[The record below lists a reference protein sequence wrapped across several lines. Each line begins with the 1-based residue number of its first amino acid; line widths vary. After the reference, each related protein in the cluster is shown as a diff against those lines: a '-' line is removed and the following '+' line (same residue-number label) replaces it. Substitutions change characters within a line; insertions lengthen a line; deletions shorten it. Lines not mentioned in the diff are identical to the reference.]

1 MNVLLDSDTLI
12 DVLRQ
17 RNPRVTPRAA
27 AYLQAEGH
35 FTFSSL
41 TRYEVLRG
49 LILRN
54 AQMQLV
60 TFNAFCQNSQI
71 LPLTQVVLDRAAQL
85 WAEGWQ
91 LGRSVQDADL
101 IIAATALETG
111 LALATSNTPHFNWIH
126 GLVVEDWRLA

>member
-1 MNVLLDSDTLI
+1 MSVLLDSDTLI

-17 RNPRVTPRAA
+17 RNPCVTARATS
-27 AYLQAEGH
+27 YLNSQGQ

-54 AQMQLV
+54 AQTQLASFD
-60 TFNAFCQNSQI
+60 TFCHNSQI
-71 LPLTQVVLDRAAQL
+71 LPLTQIVLDRAARL

-91 LGRSVQDADL
+91 LGKSVRDADL
-101 IIAATALETG
+101 IIAATALEAG
-111 LALATSNTPHFNWIH
+111 LDLATSNTMHFAWIN
-126 GLVVEDWRLA
+126 GLVTENWRLP

>member
-1 MNVLLDSDTLI
+1 MSVLLDSDTLI

-17 RNPRVTPRAA
+17 RNPCVAARAA
-27 AYLQAEGH
+27 SYLKSQGK

-54 AQMQLV
+54 AHVQLISFH
-60 TFNAFCQNSQI
+60 TFCHNSQI
-71 LPLTQVVLDRAAQL
+71 LSLSQVVLDRAAQL

-91 LGRSVQDADL
+91 LGESVQDADL
-101 IIAATALETG
+101 IIAASALEAG
-111 LALATSNTPHFNWIH
+111 LALATSNTAHFSWIN
-126 GLVVEDWRLA
+126 GLVIEDWRLP

>member
-12 DVLRQ
+12 DILRQ
-17 RNPRVTPRAA
+17 RNPSVTSRATT
-27 AYLQAEGH
+27 YLQAQGQ

-54 AQMQLV
+54 AQFQLV
-60 TFNAFCQNSQI
+60 TFDTFCQNSQI
-71 LPLTQVVLDRAAQL
+71 LPLTQVVLDRAAHL

-91 LGRSVQDADL
+91 LGESVQDADL
-101 IIAATALETG
+101 IIAATALEAG
-111 LALATSNTPHFNWIH
+111 LALATSNSARFTWMNGRLI
-126 GLVVEDWRLA
+126 EDWRLP